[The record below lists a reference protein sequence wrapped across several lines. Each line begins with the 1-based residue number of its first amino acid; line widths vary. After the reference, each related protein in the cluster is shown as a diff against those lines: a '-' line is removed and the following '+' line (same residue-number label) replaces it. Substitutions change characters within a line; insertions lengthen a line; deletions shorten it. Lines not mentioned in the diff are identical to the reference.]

1 MLETSR
7 RGFFGLLAGAL
18 LAKVIGP
25 RLIAGVDRA
34 PAMREAAA
42 SHIVEHTYLPLEV
55 FSSRVLEIVNQE
67 LKWLRLKQVHSDFE
81 HLHLGDTVAVREPCR
96 FEPRE
101 GFALYGGIVGRR
113 MVNIDCHSHADLTL
127 DADFWRF
134 KRPWKELDELLIT
147 PLGMALAENVIRTV
161 RRRGG
166 GEYLVC
172 VDQAIPGEV
181 KRGVISKDPG
191 VGLSLRALEDGHPSR
206 GEPRTP
212 ERVMRFDI
220 MFGLG

>member
-96 FEPRE
+96 FEPR
-101 GFALYGGIVGRR
+101 
-113 MVNIDCHSHADLTL
+113 
-127 DADFWRF
+127 
-134 KRPWKELDELLIT
+134 
-147 PLGMALAENVIRTV
+147 
-161 RRRGG
+161 
-166 GEYLVC
+166 
-172 VDQAIPGEV
+172 V